1 MFLCGTKALRN
12 FHLFIVLMRRR
23 RILRRVQ
30 RTKAPEVLFNRVV
43 KRIHEF
49 VLVTLF
55 EATCNCRAV
64 LEVQN
69 RVPATSRS
77 GQILCVRACA
87 YFFCRPLLEQV
98 DPATKGFFAKNHSKR
113 GFLSECV
120 FRTGSIS
127 CPAVSVSAATCFNGR
142 SSDKENNAFPLKTQ

>member
-1 MFLCGTKALRN
+1 MLAFPHFIEIFTHLVLPFL
-12 FHLFIVLMRRR
+12 RRR

-55 EATCNCRAV
+55 EATCKCRAV

-69 RVPATSRS
+69 RFPATSRS
-77 GQILCVRACA
+77 GQILLVRK
-87 YFFCRPLLEQV
+87 PI
-98 DPATKGFFAKNHSKR
+98 FFADHFWSR
-113 GFLSECV
+113 SIQQQMGFSLKITQKGGSHPSCDAELDQ
-120 FRTGSIS
+120 FRAQREIS
-127 CPAVSVSAATCFNGR
+127 
-142 SSDKENNAFPLKTQ
+142 